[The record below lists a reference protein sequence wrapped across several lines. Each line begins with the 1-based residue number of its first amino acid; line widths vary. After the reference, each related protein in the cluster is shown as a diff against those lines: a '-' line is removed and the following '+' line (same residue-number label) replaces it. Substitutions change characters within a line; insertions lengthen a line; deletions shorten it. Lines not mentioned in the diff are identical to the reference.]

1 MSIFSEVKAHY
12 ARTSLFNL
20 SHEVKNTMKFGQLV
34 PFLCQEILPGDIWR
48 VRTEILTRLQAM
60 KAPIMHNVNVYT
72 HFFFVPNRL
81 VWKDWEEFVTQALN
95 GTFKG
100 DINELPLFHL
110 TNDAIDTGLIGPGS
124 LFDHLGAKFDA
135 SNAPSDIYVNA
146 LPVLAYNKIW
156 NDFYRDE
163 NLDTEIGDE
172 FFELPSGPTVVDG
185 SGQSGIENLLKIR
198 YRAFAKDYFTSAL
211 PWTQKGDAAILP
223 LGGSAPVDFSGVSIN
238 GINLAHTHNTPNV
251 DVGFTMDSAGN
262 VDNPLYVRKGPGSLL
277 LTSAYNDTT
286 ASQEDVDVRAQG
298 GLTSSSLGSYQP
310 VLSGNG
316 SADLSGATAVTINEL
331 RRANALQRWL
341 EANARGG
348 SRYIEMLKS
357 HFGVVSDDARLQR
370 AEYLGGGKSPIII
383 SEVLQ
388 QSASTID
395 GSDTPQGNMAGHG
408 IGTSVNHSFKR
419 RFKEH
424 GYLIGIMSVM
434 PRSNYMQGVPR
445 HFLKRD
451 VFDFGWPLLANLGE
465 QPIYDAELYSPSGVP
480 ESTSDMGTFGYTPR
494 YAEYKFMNDQVSGD
508 FRTSLDFW
516 HLAREFGNKPSLNSK
531 FISSNSLSP
540 RIFPSASTDYIL
552 NQMYLDCKVVRKLPK
567 FGTPML

>member
-100 DINELPLFHL
+100 DINELPLLHL
-110 TNDAIDTGLIGPGS
+110 TNDAIDGGLIGPGS
-124 LFDHLGAKFDA
+124 LLDHLGAKFDA
-135 SNAPSDIYVNA
+135 SNSPSDIFINA
-146 LPVLAYNKIW
+146 LPILAYNKIW

-172 FFELPSGPTVVDG
+172 FFELPSGPTFVDG

-223 LGGSAPVDFSGVSIN
+223 LGGSAPLVGSPNVKIDQVGGRLDAGFAAFNFSGQGQTDVPMNVIPSNSSGSQIT
-238 GINLAHTHNTPNV
+238 GDFATSGQVNLTVP
-251 DVGFTMDSAGN
+251 
-262 VDNPLYVRKGPGSLL
+262 
-277 LTSAYNDTT
+277 
-286 ASQEDVDVRAQG
+286 
-298 GLTSSSLGSYQP
+298 
-310 VLSGNG
+310 LSGNA

-494 YAEYKFMNDQVSGD
+494 YAEYKFMNDQVAGD

-516 HLAREFGNKPSLNSK
+516 HLAREFGNKPALNSK

>member
-100 DINELPLFHL
+100 DINELPLLNL
-110 TNDAIDTGLIGPGS
+110 TNDAIDSGLIGPGS
-124 LFDHLGAKFDA
+124 LLDHLGAKFDA
-135 SNAPSDIYVNA
+135 ANAPSEFFINA
-146 LPVLAYNKIW
+146 LPILAYNKIW

-172 FFELPSGPTVVDG
+172 FFELPSGPTIVDG

-223 LGGSAPVDFSGVSIN
+223 LGGSAPLVGSPSVKIDQSGGRLGAGFAAFNFNGEGETNVPMNVIPSNSSGSEITGDFATSGLVS
-238 GINLAHTHNTPNV
+238 
-251 DVGFTMDSAGN
+251 
-262 VDNPLYVRKGPGSLL
+262 
-277 LTSAYNDTT
+277 LT
-286 ASQEDVDVRAQG
+286 V
-298 GLTSSSLGSYQP
+298 P
-310 VLSGNG
+310 LSGNA

-494 YAEYKFMNDQVSGD
+494 YAEYKFMNDQVAGD

-516 HLAREFGNKPSLNSK
+516 HLAREFGNKPALNSK

-540 RIFPSASTDYIL
+540 RIFPSAATDYIL